1 MVQIIRFAD
10 RNVEFP
16 TGCSVM
22 LWGKVTQPPLTR
34 IEEGSRDLV
43 YIVQE
48 FVTLCGAFVGV
59 LI

>member
-16 TGCSVM
+16 TGWSVM

-34 IEEGSRDLV
+34 IERGRVTSS
-43 YIVQE
+43 IVQE
-48 FVTLCGAFVGV
+48 CVTLCGAFVGV